1 MKDNSQLV
9 LTAWTVVL
17 ALTEDIPETSLVAV
31 RDPRQ
36 QRRVRV
42 RRRPPVRTATTLTPA
57 Q

>member
-1 MKDNSQLV
+1 M